1 MKRILLRKEKVA
13 MLFLIFLLSGWVK
26 GWAQFTYDI
35 VQDKPANGQLK
46 RMVFIKWN
54 DWKPNPGTF
63 LGIPLNPRG
72 YAFWQIVNK
81 AYYKGEDRRPYRL
94 PDGPFIKNY
103 GDLTLQQMA
112 DKKIMDTTEKI
123 RNTNLATYLS
133 MTGGNGD
140 IAYNLFFKR
149 KFNEIFDEVN
159 EWLKGMQAESPKALE
174 ACMNSEYFKNFVEY
188 VEITKDRIKAI
199 HESFVDKGV
208 RMEGYL
214 EIYQELSQKY
224 NVLSHYLAGQVR
236 LSKFPT
242 QARLKEIK
250 EIPVTTSD
258 KEIVNKIL
266 SNFKF

>member
-1 MKRILLRKEKVA
+1 
-13 MLFLIFLLSGWVK
+13 
-26 GWAQFTYDI
+26 
-35 VQDKPANGQLK
+35 
-46 RMVFIKWN
+46 
-54 DWKPNPGTF
+54 
-63 LGIPLNPRG
+63 
-72 YAFWQIVNK
+72 
-81 AYYKGEDRRPYRL
+81 
-94 PDGPFIKNY
+94 
-103 GDLTLQQMA
+103 
-112 DKKIMDTTEKI
+112 
-123 RNTNLATYLS
+123 

-258 KEIVNKIL
+258 KEIVNEIL